1 MRKYNIWWREGER
14 EKEQKKNLNFNEVGP
29 QITSLCTGTGDKF
42 LLKFG

>member
-1 MRKYNIWWREGER
+1 MRKYKIWWRERER
-14 EKEQKKNLNFNEVGP
+14 AEENLNFNEVGP